1 MENPTYV
8 GRKGAIM
15 AKTGTVTKTSKKAL
29 KAGQYR
35 YDNDTQLLTLC
46 VKATID
52 EEKGRI
58 LFAESGLVRI
68 KGKNK
73 KGEDTNYPL
82 QKWFDEFGNCV
93 SVMKAGFDFAKNVNS
108 VSSENEALKRE
119 NEALNTKLT
128 EMENKLALFMEK
140 MEENGLL

>member
-1 MENPTYV
+1 
-8 GRKGAIM
+8 M
-15 AKTGTVTKTSKKAL
+15 ATKTGTINKTSKKAL

-52 EEKGRI
+52 ESRGKVKFSESSLVFVKGT
-58 LFAESGLVRI
+58 
-68 KGKNK
+68 NK
-73 KGEDTNYPL
+73 KGETTDYPCM
-82 QKWFDEFGNCV
+82 KWYDELGNCV
-93 SVMKAGFDFAKNVNS
+93 SVMKAGFDYATNVNS
-108 VSSENEALKRE
+108 VSTENEALKRE